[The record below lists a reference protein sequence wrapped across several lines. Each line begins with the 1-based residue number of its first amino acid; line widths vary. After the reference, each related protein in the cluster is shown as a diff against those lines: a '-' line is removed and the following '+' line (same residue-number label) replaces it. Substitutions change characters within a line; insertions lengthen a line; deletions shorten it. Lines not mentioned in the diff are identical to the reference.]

1 MAFCCC
7 LTFLLSLSRCHPC
20 SGTMPEE
27 KLPHPVKGGPLAG
40 GRIKFA
46 NEINTFISHIISW

>member
-1 MAFCCC
+1 
-7 LTFLLSLSRCHPC
+7 
-20 SGTMPEE
+20 MPEE
-27 KLPHPVKGGPLAG
+27 KLPHPVKGGPLEG